1 MLGCLLQLSLK
12 CLIACIEKIA
22 PLNIFVTRSFYIWY
36 TVGFFWQMEKTY
48 ACGQFALFAIFLES
62 SLVVSISLYGTY
74 DALVLGNLL
83 HLATY
88 LHEVKLF
95 S

>member
-1 MLGCLLQLSLK
+1 
-12 CLIACIEKIA
+12 
-22 PLNIFVTRSFYIWY
+22 
-36 TVGFFWQMEKTY
+36 MEKTC
-48 ACGQFALFAIFLES
+48 ACGQFALFAKILES
-62 SLVVSISLYGTY
+62 SAVVSISLYGTF

-95 S
+95 FLEGRH